1 MNTYCQFPINFA
13 QSLVG
18 SNPDLYGRDLMD
30 VLDKY
35 AHWGMLATLGEVL
48 PNADNRVTLADELD
62 DNGVPVAR
70 VTFSFGD
77 NDRAI
82 IDAERQLAERVMEA
96 AGATRVLT
104 SDGTHHLL
112 GTCRMGTNPDT
123 SVVGPDCR
131 SHDVE
136 NLWICD
142 GSVFPTGGAVNP
154 SLTIE
159 AIATRTARL
168 ALAGADADRRAA

>member
-1 MNTYCQFPINFA
+1 
-13 QSLVG
+13 
-18 SNPDLYGRDLMD
+18 
-30 VLDKY
+30 
-35 AHWGMLATLGEVL
+35 MLATLGEVL
-48 PNADNRVTLADELD
+48 PNPENRVTLAGERD

-70 VTFSFGD
+70 VTFSYGE

-82 IDAERQLAERVMEA
+82 VKAERELAEQVMDA
-96 AGATRVLT
+96 AGATRILT

-112 GTCRMGTNPDT
+112 GTCRMGTDPAT
-123 SVVGPDCR
+123 SVVRPDCR
-131 SHDVE
+131 SHDVS

-168 ALAGADADRRAA
+168 ALAGAETERRAA

>member
-1 MNTYCQFPINFA
+1 
-13 QSLVG
+13 
-18 SNPDLYGRDLMD
+18 MD
-30 VLDKY
+30 RRSY
-35 AHWGMLATLGEVL
+35 
-48 PNADNRVTLADELD
+48 
-62 DNGVPVAR
+62 
-70 VTFSFGD
+70 GD

-82 IDAERQLAERVMEA
+82 IEAERTLAEQVVEA
-96 AGATRVLT
+96 AGATRILT

-112 GTCRMGTNPDT
+112 GTCRMGTDPAT

-168 ALAGADADRRAA
+168 LLERAT